1 MNAKDQEVI
10 NCYRKECQKNN
21 PNHIMD
27 IPNARRSI
35 IYKVSKECNISE
47 EEACK
52 RIDAYEKFDIE
63 SRKL

>member
-1 MNAKDQEVI
+1 
-10 NCYRKECQKNN
+10 
-21 PNHIMD
+21 MD